1 MNNSLHCPGSW
12 TRKISMKAVLP
23 SAIFLISV
31 VSVFTLVF
39 QILLLLQRNNRK
51 YSTLVTN
58 LNFFL
63 SSCSLLV
70 VYEVLSKNFVC
81 MSACLSVCLYVQ
93 LSLCELFAFYLRTK
107 GQLKTNK
114 TRALSPTGQLNCPHK
129 EQLPFSEGIL

>member
-1 MNNSLHCPGSW
+1 MDNLQADELSVEEGISLQLLIFEQSSYCPGSW
-12 TRKISMKAVLP
+12 TRKISMKAFLP

-70 VYEVLSKNFVC
+70 VYELLSC
-81 MSACLSVCLYVQ
+81 MYVK

-114 TRALSPTGQLNCPHK
+114 TRALSPTG
-129 EQLPFSEGIL
+129 